1 MVEQKQKTF
10 IKVKIIVDTNIVF
23 SGILNSSSKIGKI
36 LINSKDH
43 FQFYSCEYLR
53 EEILRH
59 RNKLLKLTKLSDNDL
74 SELENL
80 ITKNITF
87 INESLLPKEL
97 LQKTQILLE
106 NIDPDDTPFVALT
119 KHLEGK
125 LWTGDKQL
133 YNGLK
138 VKRFKSI
145 ISTDELSSLFDK
157 LEL

>member
-1 MVEQKQKTF
+1 M
-10 IKVKIIVDTNIVF
+10 KIIVDTNIVF

-36 LINSKDH
+36 LINSKNH